1 MNRWKDGGNRGVSAG
16 NGAMM
21 GMHEDGGISRRGFL
35 GVAGLG
41 LAGVAGA
48 LSGCGGTTNSQGGSA
63 GSAVSGSGEAGK
75 KAAKADPVE
84 VRVSSLKGPTTIG
97 LVDFMDKASN
107 EKTAGDY
114 TNTYAFTMSTAADEI
129 LPQLIKGGVDIA
141 LIPANAASVVYN
153 KTKGKVTC
161 LDINTLGVLS
171 VVTGDTSVTKF
182 ADLAGRTVYL
192 TGKGTTPEYVM
203 NYLLDAAGIA
213 DSVNLEFKS
222 EAAEVVSVLAADPQ
236 AVGVLPQPFVTAAQV
251 KNTALAA
258 PVDLTEVWERL
269 AGDTGSQLLTGVT
282 VARAAFVDEN
292 PDAVDEFMREQA
304 ASVDAVNADPATAAK
319 LVVAA
324 GIVEAEPVA
333 AKAIPACHITC
344 IEGSQMH
351 DALEGY
357 LDVLY
362 NADASSVGGAMPG
375 DDFYYQA

>member
-1 MNRWKDGGNRGVSAG
+1 
-16 NGAMM
+16 MM

-192 TGKGTTPEYVM
+192 TGKGTTPEYSM
-203 NYLLDAAGIA
+203 NFLLDAAGIA
-213 DSVNLEFKS
+213 DGVTLEFKS
-222 EAAEVVSVLAADPQ
+222 EAAEVVSVVAADAT
-236 AVGVLPQPFVTAAQV
+236 AVGVLPQPFVTAALV
-251 KNTALAA
+251 KNKALSA
-258 PVDLTEVWERL
+258 PIDLTTVWDETIAADPAYEDKPSKL
-269 AGDTGSQLLTGVT
+269 VTGVT
-282 VARAAFVDEN
+282 LVRNEFLQDHPEAVA
-292 PDAVDEFMREQA
+292 EFLEGQR
-304 ASVDAVNADPATAAK
+304 ASVEAVNADPAAAAK
-319 LVVAA
+319 LVVKQ
-324 GIVEAEPVA
+324 GIIEAEPVA
-333 AKAIPACHITC
+333 AKAIPQCHLVCLTD
-344 IEGSQMH
+344 SDLK
-351 DALEGY
+351 DALPGY
-357 LDVLY
+357 LEVLY
-362 NADASSVGGAMPG
+362 NADPASVGGALPG
-375 DDFYYQA
+375 DDFYYDSTASAAEA